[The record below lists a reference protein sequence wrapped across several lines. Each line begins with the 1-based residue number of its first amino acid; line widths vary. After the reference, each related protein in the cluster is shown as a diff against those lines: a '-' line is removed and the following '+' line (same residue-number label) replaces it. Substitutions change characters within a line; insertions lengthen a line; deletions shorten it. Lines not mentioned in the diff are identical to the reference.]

1 VARLRRGPHLSAHAG
16 GMNGNPEMA
25 RRWNRVF
32 KVIGLVLFILT
43 GVGGL
48 LIVGAYIAVI
58 ISLGRW
64 AKNK

>member
-1 VARLRRGPHLSAHAG
+1 
-16 GMNGNPEMA
+16 MNGSPEMA
-25 RRWNRVF
+25 RRWLRVF

-48 LIVGAYIAVI
+48 LIIGAYVIVI
-58 ISLGRW
+58 IGLNQW

>member
-1 VARLRRGPHLSAHAG
+1 MTVHAG

-25 RRWNRVF
+25 RRWHRVF

-48 LIVGAYIAVI
+48 VIIGAYVIVI
-58 ISLGRW
+58 ISLNKW